1 MYLCSYAVNTIVA
14 VVVVF
19 WVIDGSVTV
28 YVDVCVV
35 FVLITGCWSITGTY
49 GFGCIVSVSLNN
61 TIYPLLS

>member
-1 MYLCSYAVNTIVA
+1 MYLCSYAMNTIVVVVVF

-35 FVLITGCWSITGTY
+35 FVLITGCWSITG
-49 GFGCIVSVSLNN
+49 I
-61 TIYPLLS
+61 